1 MRGDAMKT
9 AHRGQ
14 KQPLPRD
21 MTTILISI
29 KIRID
34 LLFIKYHYDAVNQ
47 IKVNQYG
54 AVNQVIVLL
63 RLWRLKTTWVKSKIN
78 RCVSWGATPHGVLLI
93 PYTDDFC
100 YTGYFFAISFCGMI
114 VPSIVVKRQHYYS
127 CTRCVVRMFEGSSQG
142 FLALG
147 RCPPHIPRETYF
159 TGRILSHSSCD
170 GIPQLCNIQKG
181 TAQ

>member
-1 MRGDAMKT
+1 
-9 AHRGQ
+9 
-14 KQPLPRD
+14 
-21 MTTILISI
+21 MTTILLSI
-29 KIRID
+29 KIRIN

-47 IKVNQYG
+47 IKVNQYD
-54 AVNQVIVLL
+54 AVNQDIFLL

>member
-47 IKVNQYG
+47 IKVNQYD
-54 AVNQVIVLL
+54 AVNQDIFLL

-93 PYTDDFC
+93 PYTDDFLLYGIFFC
-100 YTGYFFAISFCGMI
+100 YFVLRNDCTIYRRQTATLLFLYQVCCSYVRRLAPRPPSFGMLSSTH
-114 VPSIVVKRQHYYS
+114 PSGNIFYPKN
-127 CTRCVVRMFEGSSQG
+127 T
-142 FLALG
+142 LAQ
-147 RCPPHIPRETYF
+147 
-159 TGRILSHSSCD
+159 
-170 GIPQLCNIQKG
+170 QLWRYP
-181 TAQ
+181 AAM